1 MSPDEDR
8 PSVWWTAA
16 GWGILIGTAIVA
28 FLFIRTY
35 GERLLAPPPEAGTIF
50 STKGPSEPSILV
62 HVLMALAAVIVLG
75 QLLAR
80 VFAYVGQPPVIGEV
94 MAGILLGPSFI
105 GIELSRLILPS
116 EAAPFLN
123 VIAQLGVILYMFLVG
138 LELNADE
145 LRVRAHATVI
155 TSHASI
161 VVPFVLGAWLA
172 LGLYPRLSTSDVPF
186 TSFALFMGI
195 AMSITAFPVLARILS
210 DRGLAKTE
218 LGLIALG
225 CAASGDVTAWC
236 LLAFVVGVAQAE
248 LGEGFRVA
256 SGALVYIALMFF
268 VARPIVKRLLL
279 RVNGEHLSRGRAA
292 FVFVGLLLSTLAT
305 EVIGIHAVFGAFLL
319 GAIIPHDSAVAQ
331 TFTRQ
336 LESLVTVFFL
346 PAFFAFTGMRTRIDL
361 VTGLD
366 AWLMCGL
373 IILFATLGKFGGTFI
388 AARLTGLGWRDG
400 ATLGTLMNTRGLM
413 ELIVLGVG
421 LDLGVISP
429 PLFAMMVLMALVT
442 TMATAPVLRV
452 LLSPRDVGDDEAER
466 MTVVPH

>member
-1 MSPDEDR
+1 
-8 PSVWWTAA
+8 
-16 GWGILIGTAIVA
+16 
-28 FLFIRTY
+28 
-35 GERLLAPPPEAGTIF
+35 
-50 STKGPSEPSILV
+50 
-62 HVLMALAAVIVLG
+62 MALAAVIVLG

-123 VIAQLGVILYMFLVG
+123 VIAQLVVILYMFLVD

-218 LGLIALG
+218 LGVIALG

-248 LGEGFRVA
+248 LGEGA
-256 SGALVYIALMFF
+256 
-268 VARPIVKRLLL
+268 P
-279 RVNGEHLSRGRAA
+279 
-292 FVFVGLLLSTLAT
+292 
-305 EVIGIHAVFGAFLL
+305 FGA
-319 GAIIPHDSAVAQ
+319 GAS
-331 TFTRQ
+331 RR
-336 LESLVTVFFL
+336 E
-346 PAFFAFTGMRTRIDL
+346 
-361 VTGLD
+361 
-366 AWLMCGL
+366 C
-373 IILFATLGKFGGTFI
+373 
-388 AARLTGLGWRDG
+388 DG
-400 ATLGTLMNTRGLM
+400 DRA
-413 ELIVLGVG
+413 
-421 LDLGVISP
+421 
-429 PLFAMMVLMALVT
+429 
-442 TMATAPVLRV
+442 
-452 LLSPRDVGDDEAER
+452 
-466 MTVVPH
+466 